1 MSNCTVCPAGKT
13 QDSDTTDNATCRWCP
28 SGRFLLDDARIDAAK
43 HDNTTQDCLTCV
55 RGKEFADRVSNCTVC
70 HAGKTQ
76 DSDTTDNATCRW
88 CPAGR
93 YLLDDAQI
101 DPDNHDNATE
111 DCLRCTVGHEF
122 TTQTSNC
129 TICRAG
135 HYQNSSLVDNA
146 TCVAC
151 PIGRYLLDD
160 SQLPQAHANQSQ
172 CLYCLPG
179 TNFTRIDTDCHVCPA
194 GFYKPEYHDAD
205 ARCKECPVGR
215 YITDKGLDRKKHEF
229 QNQCLN
235 CTVGRIFEKTSE
247 ACRACAFGRYQDEN
261 ERVETV
267 CKACPVDT
275 FISDHRGDAT

>member
-1 MSNCTVCPAGKT
+1 MEFVDDQTLCTVCPAGKT
-13 QDSDTTDNATCRWCP
+13 QDSNA
-28 SGRFLLDDARIDAAK
+28 
-43 HDNTTQDCLTCV
+43 
-55 RGKEFADRVSNCTVC
+55 
-70 HAGKTQ
+70 
-76 DSDTTDNATCRW
+76 TDNATCRW

-101 DPDNHDNATE
+101 DPDDHDNATE

-135 HYQNSSLVDNA
+135 HYQNSSLRDNA
-146 TCVAC
+146 TCAAC

-160 SQLPQAHANQSQ
+160 SQLPLAHANQSQ

-179 TNFTRIDTDCHVCPA
+179 MNFTRIDTDCHVCPA
-194 GFYKPEYHDAD
+194 GFYKSEYYDAD

-215 YITDKGLDRKKHEF
+215 YITDKGLEPEDRKKHEF

-235 CTVGRIFEKTSE
+235 CTAGRIFEKTSE

-261 ERVETV
+261 ERIETI
-267 CKACPVDT
+267 CKVCPVDT
-275 FISDHRGDAT
+275 FIS